1 MMKARKSP
9 KCERRFPSTCAK
21 NIWKL
26 SYLTQITSCPRL
38 PPGYTSPPAPAS
50 PLPAHTHIHTLTHSC
65 PKTAIMVVWFQISVF
80 LLPCL
85 RLFALNRD
93 LENFFFFLKANPFF
107 CYFFN
112 CESTIPTG
120 FWCKG
125 ASLQSSTW
133 ASRQLPSWNLGKN
146 KWHLPYFLPGLWLP

>member
-1 MMKARKSP
+1 MWMMIPFYLCKEYLKIIL
-9 KCERRFPSTCAK
+9 FNTN
-21 NIWKL
+21 NIL
-26 SYLTQITSCPRL
+26 PLLTSRVHIP
-38 PPGYTSPPAPAS
+38 PAS
-50 PLPAHTHIHTLTHSC
+50 PPPAHMHIHTLTHSC

-112 CESTIPTG
+112 CESTIPTV

-133 ASRQLPSWNLGKN
+133 ASRQLRSWNLGKN
-146 KWHLPYFLPGLWLP
+146 KWHLPYYCMWTI